1 MLYTFFLISDIIYTG
16 DIMLYSS
23 IENNKIKDLKKLQNK
38 KYRDKKGLFLVEGRH
53 LTLEAYKTGYLKEM
67 LLDND
72 ELFPLD
78 VMTNYMTNN
87 VKSYLSELNNPSN
100 IIGICEK
107 KLGEIK
113 GDRIVYL
120 DCIQDPGNL
129 GTIIRS
135 CVAFNIDTLVLSK
148 DTVDL
153 YNSKVI
159 RATQGLIFHLNIVI
173 MDANEFIPSLKE
185 KGYKVYGTRVTHG
198 KSLKTIAKNNKF
210 VIIMGNEGNGISEVS
225 SELCDE
231 FIYIDMNSNC
241 ESLNVGVATSII
253 LYELDK

>member
-1 MLYTFFLISDIIYTG
+1 
-16 DIMLYSS
+16 MLYSS
-23 IENNKIKDLKKLQNK
+23 IENPKIKDLKKLQTK
-38 KYRDKKGLFLVEGRH
+38 KYRDKKDLFLVEGRH

-67 LLDND
+67 LLDEN

-78 VMTNYMTNN
+78 IMTSYMTNN
-87 VKSYLSELNNPSN
+87 VKNYLSELSTPSN
-100 IIGICEK
+100 IIGVCSK
-107 KLGEIK
+107 KNDELK
-113 GDRIVYL
+113 GNRIVYL

-135 CVAFNIDTLVLSK
+135 CVAFNIDTLVLSN
-148 DTVDL
+148 DSVDL

-159 RATQGLIFHLNIVI
+159 RSTQGLLFHLNIVI
-173 MDANEFIPSLKE
+173 MDADCFIPKLKDE
-185 KGYKVYGTRVTHG
+185 GYKVYGTKVTHG
-198 KSLKTIAKNNKF
+198 KSLKSIAKNDKF

-231 FIYIDMNSNC
+231 FIYIDMNSKC

>member
-1 MLYTFFLISDIIYTG
+1 
-16 DIMLYSS
+16 MLYSS
-23 IENNKIKDLKKLQNK
+23 IENPKIKDLKKLQTK
-38 KYRDKKGLFLVEGRH
+38 KYRDKKELFLVEGRH

-67 LLDND
+67 LLDEN

-78 VMTNYMTNN
+78 IMTSYMTNN
-87 VKSYLSELNNPSN
+87 VKNYLSELSTPSN
-100 IIGICEK
+100 IIGVCSK
-107 KLGEIK
+107 KSDELK
-113 GDRIVYL
+113 GNRIVYL

-159 RATQGLIFHLNIVI
+159 RSTQGLLFHLNIVI
-173 MDANEFIPSLKE
+173 MDAEEFIPKLKDE
-185 KGYKVYGTRVTHG
+185 GYKVYGTRVTHG
-198 KSLKTIAKNNKF
+198 KSLKSIAKNDKF

-231 FIYIDMNSNC
+231 FIYIDMNSKC

>member
-1 MLYTFFLISDIIYTG
+1 
-16 DIMLYSS
+16 MLYSS
-23 IENNKIKDLKKLQNK
+23 VDNSKIKDLKKLQTK
-38 KYRDKKGLFLVEGRH
+38 KYRDKKNMFLIEGKH
-53 LTLEAYKTGYLKEM
+53 LVLEAYKTGYLKEM
-67 LLDND
+67 LLEEN
-72 ELFPLD
+72 ELLPLD
-78 VMTNYMTNN
+78 VMTYYMTNN
-87 VKSYLSELNNPSN
+87 VKNYLSELTTPTNV
-100 IIGICEK
+100 IGVCNK
-107 KLGEIK
+107 KEGTIK
-113 GDRIVYL
+113 GNRIVYL

-135 CVAFNIDTLVLSK
+135 CVAFNIDTLILSR

-173 MDANEFIPSLKE
+173 SDINEFGSKLKDE
-185 KGYKVYGTRVTHG
+185 GYKIYGTKVTHG
-198 KSLKTIAKNNKF
+198 KSLKTIEKVSKF
-210 VIIMGNEGNGISEVS
+210 VIIMGNEGNGISELS

-231 FIYIDMNSNC
+231 FIYIDMNGLC

>member
-1 MLYTFFLISDIIYTG
+1 
-16 DIMLYSS
+16 MLYSS
-23 IENNKIKDLKKLQNK
+23 VDNNKIKDLKKLQTK
-38 KYRDKKGLFLVEGRH
+38 KYRDKKNMFLIEGKH
-53 LTLEAYKTGYLKEM
+53 LVLEAYKTGYLKEM
-67 LLDND
+67 LLEEN

-78 VMTNYMTNN
+78 VMTYYMTNN
-87 VKSYLSELNNPSN
+87 VKNYLSELDTPTNV
-100 IIGICEK
+100 IGVCDK
-107 KLGEIK
+107 KEGTIK

-135 CVAFNIDTLVLSK
+135 CVAFNIDTLIVSK

-159 RATQGLIFHLNIVI
+159 RASQGLIFHLNIVI
-173 MDANEFIPSLKE
+173 ADINEFGPSLKDE
-185 KGYKVYGTRVTHG
+185 GYKIYGTKVTHG
-198 KSLKTIAKNNKF
+198 KSLKNVEKVSKF
-210 VIIMGNEGNGISEVS
+210 VIIMGNEGNGISELS
-225 SELCDE
+225 GELCDE
-231 FIYIDMNSNC
+231 FIYIKMNEKC

>member
-1 MLYTFFLISDIIYTG
+1 
-16 DIMLYSS
+16 MLYSS
-23 IENNKIKDLKKLQNK
+23 VDNNKIKDLKKLQTK
-38 KYRDKKGLFLVEGRH
+38 KYRDKKNMFLVEGMH
-53 LTLEAYKTGYLKEM
+53 LTLEAYKTGFLKEM
-67 LLDND
+67 LLYED

-78 VMTNYMTNN
+78 ILTNYMTNN
-87 VKSYLSELNNPSN
+87 VKSYLSELDTPTN

-107 KLGEIK
+107 KESVIK

-135 CVAFNIDTLVLSK
+135 CVAFNIDTLVLSS

-159 RATQGLIFHLNIVI
+159 RASQGMLFHLNIVI
-173 MDANEFIPSLKE
+173 KDSHEFIPELKE
-185 KGYKVYGTRVTHG
+185 LGYKIYGTKVTCG
-198 KSLKTIAKNNKF
+198 KSLKSIEKNNKF
-210 VIIMGNEGNGISEVS
+210 VIIMGNEGNGVCDSLNK
-225 SELCDE
+225 LCDSY
-231 FIYIDMNSNC
+231 IYIDMNSSC

-253 LYELDK
+253 LYEFDR

>member
-1 MLYTFFLISDIIYTG
+1 
-16 DIMLYSS
+16 MLYSS
-23 IENNKIKDLKKLQNK
+23 VDNSKIKDLKKLQTK
-38 KYRDKKGLFLVEGRH
+38 KYRDKKNMFLIEGKH
-53 LTLEAYKTGYLKEM
+53 LVLEAYKTGYLKEM
-67 LLDND
+67 LLEEN
-72 ELFPLD
+72 ELLPLD
-78 VMTNYMTNN
+78 VMTYYMTNN
-87 VKSYLSELNNPSN
+87 VKNYLSELTTPTNV
-100 IIGICEK
+100 IGVCNK
-107 KLGEIK
+107 KEGTIK
-113 GDRIVYL
+113 GNRIVYL

-135 CVAFNIDTLVLSK
+135 CVAFNIDTLILSR

-173 MDANEFIPSLKE
+173 SDINEFGPKLKDE
-185 KGYKVYGTRVTHG
+185 GYKIYGTKVTHG
-198 KSLKTIAKNNKF
+198 KSLKTIEKVSKF
-210 VIIMGNEGNGISEVS
+210 VIIMGNEGNGISELS

-231 FIYIDMNSNC
+231 FIYIDMNGLC